1 MALRLV
7 DDDLDVSL
15 DLPLDEVTRE
25 ALGIQMQRCATS
37 QTRRVFELRLVERLA
52 ELVDMD
58 LQPPTAK
65 QLAYAINI
73 AKALDVSI
81 PGEAFR
87 FRGAMSDFLARFSP
101 LYKERTDVSK
111 MRTGGKSSA
120 VRATDERK

>member
-37 QTRRVFELRLVERLA
+37 PSRRVFELRLVERLA

-81 PGEAFR
+81 PGEVFR
-87 FRGAMSDFLARFSP
+87 FRGAMSDFLERFSP
-101 LYKERTDVSK
+101 LYKERTDMSK
-111 MRTGGKSSA
+111 DACRGQIFRRTSN
-120 VRATDERK
+120 R